1 MQDAFK
7 AVILPN
13 PASAPHGRGTRRSPD
28 ERTAAMTAAIF
39 LISLNLLLVGSLAIR
54 KPE

>member
-7 AVILPN
+7 PVLFPENRA
-13 PASAPHGRGTRRSPD
+13 RSPRARTQAPPH

-39 LISLNLLLVGSLAIR
+39 LISLNLLLVGSLALR
-54 KPE
+54 RQD

>member
-1 MQDAFK
+1 MQGAFK
-7 AVILPN
+7 LLLPKE
-13 PASAPHGRGTRRSPD
+13 TRSPI

-54 KPE
+54 RPE